1 MKSQKLLLIFVLFL
15 LFIFVISNVYS
26 QVVPKKAFIE
36 HISKWSNGKASEP
49 DPSSNVVLINS
60 DRKPQVKDVT
70 EGMENGKKITVVLN
84 HLPNNPVSHAVRVVA
99 INLTFY
105 NGTNIDNQTI
115 FYNDAEVFDPTSNAT
130 YNLTFAYVQE
140 SNFSFLQWGS
150 EWRQIIEVIR
160 VYNKTA
166 VLTKEPSV
174 KFFIYF
180 NSVLFIKNLPLDLR
194 RENLPVN
201 YPYFFKRKN

>member
-26 QVVPKKAFIE
+26 QVVPKKTFIE
-36 HISKWSNGKASEP
+36 HISKWSNGKALEP

-174 KFFIYF
+174 KFFTYF